1 MTKPAPELPGLGP
14 RTLIPYRASL
24 DWATVQLSSEEGFIL
39 SRVDGTTSLGD
50 ICMLM
55 PFPEEQTASLLR
67 RLWLHGVIEIPGLDK
82 PKAVTQSTPAVAN
95 LLDVELPDKVP
106 PGVDLTLEQLQR
118 IELYFHTLQARNA
131 FQVLEVDPKSDD
143 KTIKKAY
150 FKLSKEFHPDRF
162 FGKSIGE
169 YKARLTTIFQAIKS
183 AFELL
188 SDHDRREAY
197 EEALGLKK

>member
-1 MTKPAPELPGLGP
+1 
-14 RTLIPYRASL
+14 
-24 DWATVQLSSEEGFIL
+24 
-39 SRVDGTTSLGD
+39 
-50 ICMLM
+50 MLM

-67 RLWLHGVIEIPGLDK
+67 RLWLHGVIEIPGLEK
-82 PKAVTQSTPAVAN
+82 PKAVAQATPAVAN

-106 PGVDLTLEQLQR
+106 PGVELTLEQLQR
-118 IELYFHTLQARNA
+118 IELFFHTLQARNA
-131 FQVLEVDPKSDD
+131 FQVLEVDPKADE

-169 YKARLTTIFQAIKS
+169 YKARLTTLFQAIKS

-188 SDHDRREAY
+188 SDRERREAY